1 MSSSK
6 DSERPDAAL
15 SPVVLIEGP
24 SASLRD
30 AALSVLRE
38 QVLAGA
44 PRDFNEDR
52 FDFSVSGTEPAAVVA
67 AARTLPMMARARL
80 VLVRGLG
87 EKRAQKFTDGALVEY
102 LEAPLETTCLV
113 LEAASVDKRQRWVKR
128 VAKIGR
134 VIDCTGPSRPADVRR
149 WIEARL
155 AERGARAGSGVAAAL
170 FDLVGADLDRLSLE
184 LEKLCLYA
192 GEKGQI
198 DADMVDEL
206 VGQLRPRA
214 LYELTDAI
222 GERRLTNALRVVAEL
237 TEQGE
242 APLVLVGALANHFRR
257 LLRAREVRPLE
268 AGELQKRLGL
278 HPFAAQKI
286 VDQVRRFDGRRLR
299 SCLDAVRRTDEAL
312 KGGLPIAPRL
322 RVTAGA
328 RQRARSTSERASRGV
343 KPCARRSSCA
353 GRPCSKPCA
362 AVARRSSTGPACRL
376 SPRPRHRAACER
388 RRVRSCGLGYSGYA
402 ASATGRDV
410 SWPSDG

>member
-6 DSERPDAAL
+6 DSKPPVEAAI

-24 SASLRD
+24 EATLRD
-30 AALSVLRE
+30 AALAELRE

-52 FDFSVSGTEPAAVVA
+52 FDFSIAGTEPAAVIA

-80 VLVRGLG
+80 VLVRGVS
-87 EKRAQKFTDGALVEY
+87 EKRADKFTDGALVDY
-102 LEAPLETTCLV
+102 LEAPLESTCLV

-134 VIDCTGPSRPADVRR
+134 VIDCSGPSRPADVRR

-155 AERGARAGSGVAAAL
+155 AQRGARAGSGVAAAL

-184 LEKLCLYA
+184 VEKLCLFA
-192 GEKGQI
+192 GEKGAI
-198 DADMVDEL
+198 DADAVTEL

-222 GERRLTNALRVVAEL
+222 GERRLMNALRLVAEL
-237 TEQGE
+237 VEQGE
-242 APLVLVGALANHFRR
+242 APLALVGALANHFRK
-257 LLRAREVRPLE
+257 LLRTREVRPLE
-268 AGELQKRLGL
+268 PGEVQRRLGV
-278 HPFAAQKI
+278 HPFAAQKL
-286 VDQVRRFDGRRLR
+286 VDQARRFDLRRLR

-322 RVTAGA
+322 AI
-328 RQRARSTSERASRGV
+328 ERLVLAV
-343 KPCARRSSCA
+343 CA
-353 GRPCSKPCA
+353 
-362 AVARRSSTGPACRL
+362 
-376 SPRPRHRAACER
+376 
-388 RRVRSCGLGYSGYA
+388 
-402 ASATGRDV
+402 
-410 SWPSDG
+410 